1 MIVFFINISHF
12 QLAGSP
18 VRSGPWYQIKSMK
31 RKVIN
36 WEKFLDNFF
45 EIFMGLSLSNI
56 HSIFTLD
63 FRKIELMRWFD
74 FTICVY
80 IFLLLSFLLSQIVG
94 LLMKN
99 IFCWYVFGI
108 VSKSKLID
116 INFFNHVL
124 TQMTSQHYA
133 MPSTQRPIHLWW
145 CTSHRCYEKWTRG
158 IVSGSHLSHCRF
170 HPPIRMIYHRDKRI
184 YAHNTLP
191 DSA

>member
-45 EIFMGLSLSNI
+45 DFFMGLSLSNI

-99 IFCWYVFGI
+99 IFCWCLRFCFEIKINWYKFLQ
-108 VSKSKLID
+108 SCTNSND
-116 INFFNHVL
+116 ITTLCDAINTASDPPV
-124 TQMTSQHYA
+124 MMYK
-133 MPSTQRPIHLWW
+133 PSLLWEMDTW
-145 CTSHRCYEKWTRG
+145 HCERFPF
-158 IVSGSHLSHCRF
+158 IPLSLSSTHQNDIS
-170 HPPIRMIYHRDKRI
+170 PW
-184 YAHNTLP
+184 
-191 DSA
+191 